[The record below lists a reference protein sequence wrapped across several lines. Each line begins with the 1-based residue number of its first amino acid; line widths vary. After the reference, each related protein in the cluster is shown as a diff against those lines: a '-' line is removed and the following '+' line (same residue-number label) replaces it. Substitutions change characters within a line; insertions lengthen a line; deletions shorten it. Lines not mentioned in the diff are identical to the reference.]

1 MIARPVHTA
10 PPGED
15 TTIVP
20 EQPRE
25 YHLSTQQPPG
35 STMEG
40 RLAADRRGAG
50 APLVLLH
57 ALGSSRHVWDPV
69 IPAISE
75 HFDVI
80 AVDLPGFGGSPPQPG
95 TITPTPAALAAA
107 IADALD
113 AAGVRRPHVVGNSL
127 GGWIALELAAL
138 RPLGSLTLLSPAG
151 LWPRDTPL
159 YCRISLRAT
168 RWLTTHIPGVLN
180 RVVNYRLGRI
190 LVLGQSHGRPA
201 RMSPTQARAAIRAM
215 AGCVGFDA
223 TLAATIHRR
232 YTPQAPLNL
241 PVTVAFGSRDR
252 ILPRRRW
259 RRTDMLPSHSIVA
272 QLPQCGHFPMA
283 DDPAAV
289 TRLIASSAAR
299 A

>member
-1 MIARPVHTA
+1 MTARPARTA
-10 PPGED
+10 SAAID
-15 TTIVP
+15 TTIVADQSP
-20 EQPRE
+20 EYRLPTRRVVR
-25 YHLSTQQPPG
+25 
-35 STMEG
+35 STMETG
-40 RLAADRRGAG
+40 VAVDRRGAG

-57 ALGSSRHVWDPV
+57 ALGSSRHAWDPV
-69 IPAISE
+69 IAAISD

-80 AVDLPGFGGSPPQPG
+80 AVDLPGFGDSPPLPDAV
-95 TITPTPAALAAA
+95 TPTPAALAAA

-113 AAGVRRPHVVGNSL
+113 TAGVRRPHVVGNSL

-138 RPLGSLTLLSPAG
+138 TPLSSLTLLSPAG
-151 LWPRDTPL
+151 LWPRDTPV

-168 RWLTTHIPGVLN
+168 RWLTTHTPHVLN
-180 RVVNYRLGRI
+180 RIVNYRFGRI

-201 RMSPTQARAAIRAM
+201 RMSPAQARAAIRAM
-215 AGCVGFDA
+215 ASCEGFDA

-232 YTPQAPLNL
+232 YNPRAPVDV

-252 ILPRRRW
+252 ILPRRKW

-272 QLPQCGHFPMA
+272 QLPRCGHFPMA

-289 TRLIASSAAR
+289 TRLIAMSAAR